1 MKREAFV
8 SMLEGYYGAYPRPAV
23 REAVAL
29 YLRDYGEDDLD
40 VLMREILLTYS
51 GQYRHTP
58 DIAVM
63 EKARETW
70 NARTLKKIGGRSTC
84 GLALPTTDDSEM
96 TVEERKAAMAQ
107 LAAAMARAVKE

>member
-1 MKREAFV
+1 MKHEGFLA
-8 SMLEGYYGAYPRPAV
+8 MIEGYYGAYPRPAV
-23 REAVAL
+23 REAVAR
-29 YLRDYGEDDLD
+29 YLKDFSDADLD
-40 VLMREILLTYS
+40 VLMRELLLGYS

-70 NARTLKKIGGRSTC
+70 NGRTLNKIGWRSTC
-84 GLALPTTDDSEM
+84 GLALPDPDDSEM

-107 LAAAMARAVKE
+107 LAADMAKAVKT